1 MIWNSLLIFRLFPNP
16 FEEVSELQIFVNI
29 CPNICQYLPIFV
41 LLYEVLY
48 LHLQYTLSLLTSRDL
63 TLPFYGT
70 FVTINILQKN
80 CCYLSRLSKTF
91 LCTGCPP
98 AVPLYDESVQ
108 LALFVIEYFHKMV
121 VHTWCIPDW
130 SVYRIYGIFEIIWN
144 IQNTCM
150 IVKERLWTG
159 GVYLAGAVIR
169 L

>member
-1 MIWNSLLIFRLFPNP
+1 MFPNP
-16 FEEVSELQIFVNI
+16 LQEVSELQIFVNI
-29 CPNICQYLPIFV
+29 CPNICPV
-41 LLYEVLY
+41 YEVMY

-80 CCYLSRLSKTF
+80 WCFLSKTF
-91 LCTGCPP
+91 VCTGCPKKW
-98 AVPLYDESVQ
+98 LS
-108 LALFVIEYFHKMV
+108 FCVIMWWVCAACSFCYRVFPQNGGIYLV
-121 VHTWCIPDW
+121 YTWLERI
-130 SVYRIYGIFEIIWN
+130 YRMYGIFEIIWN